1 MKISIKE
8 NQLLK
13 LREGFQNSFS
23 FETLSSIGGSGN
35 IEEDNNARYEY
46 CVKHLGEPV
55 GEGSSRVVFTLTD
68 GHILKLARKNSCTV
82 AYITD
87 GVGEEQNKQEY
98 EIYKEMNT
106 PILPKILYCDRN
118 YYYMVCES
126 VLPAKKEDFEKILGI
141 PFNLFYAQNS
151 EKVTDENS
159 PNKGDVT
166 IGFNKYFDGSK
177 EGVKYAEGVTI
188 MDVLEYFEANY
199 VDESEYYDEEI
210 ENVIKS
216 CEWLQ
221 ELEEFIMNS
230 DVTDFASLGN
240 FGIVN
245 RDGNPYIVLLDTG
258 LNLDIWEN
266 GYWTNAYDDLQ
277 DKEKDY
283 QSSNISY

>member
-1 MKISIKE
+1 MKIRIKE

-23 FETLSSIGGSGN
+23 FETLSSIGGHGN
-35 IEEDNNARYEY
+35 IEDDNNARYEY
-46 CVKHLGEPV
+46 CIKHLGEPV

-68 GHILKLARKNSCTV
+68 GHVLKLARKNPYTFGNVS
-82 AYITD
+82 D

-98 EIYKEMNT
+98 EVYKEMDT
-106 PILPKILYCDRN
+106 PILPKILYCDKN

-126 VLPAKKEDFEKILGI
+126 VLPAKRVDFEKILGI
-141 PFNLFYAQNS
+141 PFDTFYTQNS
-151 EKVTDENS
+151 KKVTDEKS
-159 PNKGDVT
+159 ANKGDIT
-166 IGFNKYFDGSK
+166 IGFNKYFDNLVTDKS
-177 EGVKYAEGVTI
+177 YAEGVTVQ
-188 MDVLEYFEANY
+188 DVLEYFESNY
-199 VDESEYYDEEI
+199 VDESEYYDEDI
-210 ENVIKS
+210 ESVIKS

-221 ELEEFIMNS
+221 ELEEFIMSSN
-230 DVTDFASLGN
+230 VTDFSSLGN